1 MTGGWTIGEAVGR
14 AGTVGCVGWAL
25 ALVQTSAN
33 DGDGET
39 GFAGAAV
46 GATNAGAA
54 VGTVARA
61 ETEVD
66 SEVALSIKSWTVWK
80 AAMTSEG
87 RTVATGGGAG
97 TGRGADDRGM
107 GIWGT
112 GTWEDEAWE
121 DETWGKR
128 TLGEETLEE
137 SDWDETEDED
147 GDEGGGDRRTL
158 GASEVVDG
166 D

>member
-87 RTVATGGGAG
+87 RTVATGVGAG

-107 GIWGT
+107 G
-112 GTWEDEAWE
+112 TWETG
-121 DETWGKR
+121 TWGKR
-128 TLGEETLEE
+128 TLGDETLEE
-137 SDWDETEDED
+137 SDWDETEDEH
-147 GDEGGGDRRTL
+147 GDGGGDRRTL